1 MTPIRIATALVY
13 LVSALVVYL
22 DLFVWRTL

>member
-13 LVSALVVYL
+13 LASALVVYL

>member
-1 MTPIRIATALVY
+1 MTPIRIATTLVY

-22 DLFVWRTL
+22 DLFVWRAF

>member
-13 LVSALVVYL
+13 LVNALVVYL
-22 DLFVWRTL
+22 DLFIWRTL